1 MEHFSPALSAFY
13 FTLLAAPNKAL
24 LCFIVYQATQFVENQ
39 FIYPHVVGNS
49 VGLSPFWTLLA
60 VLLGGKLF
68 GVLGM
73 IFFIPLM
80 ALVSQLLHE
89 SIERR
94 LHTRKPELSNVQ
106 SNSDEN
112 DSPHK

>member
-1 MEHFSPALSAFY
+1 M
-13 FTLLAAPNKAL
+13 
-24 LCFIVYQATQFVENQ
+24 CIRDR
-39 FIYPHVVGNS
+39 GNS

-80 ALVSQLLHE
+80 ALVTQLLHE

-94 LHTRKPELSNVQ
+94 LHTRKPELSNVPVSYTHLDVYKRQ
-106 SNSDEN
+106 RLNGKKYPCYTLLASRCCKHGLVIKEDN
-112 DSPHK
+112 

>member
-1 MEHFSPALSAFY
+1 
-13 FTLLAAPNKAL
+13 
-24 LCFIVYQATQFVENQ
+24 
-39 FIYPHVVGNS
+39 VGNS

-112 DSPHK
+112 TDISQ